1 MLKHF
6 VATLTIIL
14 ILSVSFFIAGCDD
27 MSKEM
32 MMSAMT
38 DTSETE
44 IADTEPT
51 ENTTE
56 TEIVVP
62 VETVPVE
69 MTEVTETET
78 EPEATD
84 EVTEPETPPY
94 ELKPL
99 YRDEIETDEIVTIW
113 HDFDAY
119 IESGELA
126 DYLIYAAGYNDR
138 NCGLKRKEKVDYLY
152 IKTSND
158 EFNDKI
164 SEHVTTN
171 HLDVLSDEIILRF
184 LESFSPTV
192 YFVVGIKPRCR

>member
-1 MLKHF
+1 MTIRFF
-6 VATLTIIL
+6 VAIV
-14 ILSVSFFIAGCDD
+14 ILSISSLIISC
-27 MSKEM
+27 
-32 MMSAMT
+32 
-38 DTSETE
+38 
-44 IADTEPT
+44 
-51 ENTTE
+51 ENTKNVIFSTDEPAEITTE
-56 TEIVVP
+56 MTAEIEIDEP
-62 VETVPVE
+62 VDPVPVE
-69 MTEVTETET
+69 MTT
-78 EPEATD
+78 

-94 ELKPL
+94 EMKPL

-119 IESGELA
+119 IESNELA

-138 NCGLKRKEKVDYLY
+138 NCGKTRKESVDYLY

-164 SEHVTTN
+164 SEHVTKN